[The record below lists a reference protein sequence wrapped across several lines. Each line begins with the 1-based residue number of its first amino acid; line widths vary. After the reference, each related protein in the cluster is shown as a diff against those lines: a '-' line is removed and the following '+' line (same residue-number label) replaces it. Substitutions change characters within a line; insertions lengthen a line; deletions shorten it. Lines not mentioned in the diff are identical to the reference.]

1 MKVLMVCL
9 GNICRSPLAHAI
21 LDSITS
27 DKIKVDS
34 AGTSNY
40 HLNSAPDSRMIKK
53 GLQHGLNLNTLRAR
67 QFESNDYKKFD
78 LILAM
83 DKDNYENIVEK
94 CEDPAELHKVRL
106 FLNNNE
112 NVPDPYFG
120 KEDGFELVYQ
130 IIHEECQQLAKKI
143 DV

>member
-1 MKVLMVCL
+1 
-9 GNICRSPLAHAI
+9 
-21 LDSITS
+21 
-27 DKIKVDS
+27 
-34 AGTSNY
+34 
-40 HLNSAPDSRMIKK
+40 
-53 GLQHGLNLNTLRAR
+53 
-67 QFESNDYKKFD
+67 
-78 LILAM
+78 M